1 MSRGVAAVGL
11 VTLAACGS
19 AARRPVSA
27 AAAEVPLAVWREEMA
42 AESDLAYDVAISGF
56 VQPRQRWTRIGWT
69 REEAVL
75 AVAGDRITRVRVTYH
90 RHAIASAVSGSE
102 RAESDGE
109 LAGRTF
115 LVAAAVSADVGAP
128 LTVTVTDAAGEPV
141 ARAIADQVR
150 ADHRW
155 VGRADPIAA
164 LVARTPLEPGARV
177 ELDEGV
183 LAATVGDAPPAE
195 FRGAAIV
202 RRIDTAADGRRTLVL
217 DIDLA
222 SRSADAGRWRIANHL
237 EGTLTIDLASRRA
250 LSLDAA
256 GSLHRFE
263 RVRRRIHAPVV
274 AAGSG
279 HARLRWTARYGPDA
293 ASSTSSHSTSWGPV
307 SAPAITSPR

>member
-1 MSRGVAAVGL
+1 MIRGVAAVGL

-19 AARRPVSA
+19 AARRGPV
-27 AAAEVPLAVWREEMA
+27 AAAEAPLAVWREEMA

-56 VQPRQRWTRIGWT
+56 VQPRQWWTRVGWT

-75 AVAGDRITRVRVTYH
+75 AVDGDRITRVRVTYH
-90 RHAIASAVSGSE
+90 RHAIASAVSGGE

-115 LVAAAVSADVGAP
+115 LVSASAAAGAP
-128 LTVTVTDAAGEPV
+128 LTVTDAAGEPV

-155 VGRADPIAA
+155 VGRPDPIAA
-164 LVARTPLEPGARV
+164 LVARTPLERGARV

-202 RRIDTAADGRRTLVL
+202 RRIDTADDGRRTLVL

-222 SRSADAGRWRIANHL
+222 SRSADDGRWRIANHL
-237 EGTLTIDLASRRA
+237 EGTLTIDLGSRRA

-263 RVRRRIHAPVV
+263 RVRRRVHAPVV

-279 HARLRWTARYGPDA
+279 HARLQWTARYGSDA
-293 ASSTSSHSTSWGPV
+293 ASSTSSHSASWGPV